1 MPPSRELDSRSSP
14 LAFFAAELRR
24 LRDQA
29 GWTQEQL
36 AEAISYSATLVGM
49 VETAQ
54 RNPSRDFVERC
65 DRMLNTGGTLMR
77 VWPILGQVAYPPWFR
92 EWVEIERQAHT
103 LRNWQPLVFPGLL
116 QTPDYARA
124 LLKGRRAVAEE
135 RIEELVAARI
145 ERQSLLHGANPPLLW
160 AVIDESMLYRRVG
173 SPEIMRGQI
182 AAVIAAMEN
191 RYVSVQIMPGDV
203 AVTAGLSGAFVIA
216 SVTGGADTA
225 YVDCAAE
232 GRITDH
238 PRDVAEIRMRYEEL
252 RTEAMSPRASIDL
265 MTKVMETWKQ
275 T

>member
-1 MPPSRELDSRSSP
+1 MPPLRELDSRSGP

-36 AEAISYSATLVGM
+36 AEAISCSLALVGM

-54 RNPSRDFVERC
+54 RNPSRDFIERC
-65 DRMLNTGGTLMR
+65 DRMLNTEGTLMR
-77 VWPILGQVAYPPWFR
+77 VWPLLSQAAYPPWFR
-92 EWVEIERQAHT
+92 SWVEIERRAHT
-103 LRNWQPLVFPGLL
+103 LKNWQPMVFPGLL

-124 LLKGRRAVAEE
+124 LLRGRRAVAEE
-135 RIEELVAARI
+135 RVEELVAARI
-145 ERQSLLHGANPPLLW
+145 ERQSLLHGVNPPLLW
-160 AVIDESMLYRRVG
+160 VVIDESMLYRRIG

-203 AVTAGLSGAFVIA
+203 TVTAGLSGAFVIA
-216 SVTGGADTA
+216 SVEDGADTV

-232 GRITDH
+232 GWVTDH

-265 MTKVMETWKQ
+265 MTKVMETWTQ
-275 T
+275 A